1 MRRVGA
7 LYLMLGLGLSGSAD
21 LAGQSPSSSPRVR
34 ASIALAEPVVVGQP
48 VTVSIEVL
56 VPTFFRGAPQFA
68 TLDVDGAITFFNARG
83 SNFTEREGG
92 DTWAGQRRSYTIYPN
107 QAQLYEIAPI
117 PVVVRFGAGSRVVVD
132 TVFSDPLSFEVVI
145 PAEARGL
152 QHFVAAADLSL
163 QQSVDPSN
171 DTLRVG
177 DSFTR
182 TLTTRIDG
190 TLSMVIPPLAFD
202 SVSGLGVYPSPP
214 RLDDAGGERGTAIVG
229 TRTESVDYVAEREGA
244 YQLPPVTIDW
254 WDWTAQQLRTAEV
267 PAVTFTVVANPNQ
280 ATEIALPSDSL
291 DVPAAAS
298 NDTTIVSLG
307 DRLRRWLPRLVLLTA
322 LVMTTYRLVA
332 PRVPRWRAH
341 MEGTRE
347 RRSQSEAAVFRRFE
361 KAAASGDPRATANA
375 FATWLSQIPTLQP
388 APTAEALLRAVDD
401 TELAAEL
408 ERLDSL
414 LYGAHPGDLSTWSGD
429 RLAERAA
436 AARKHL
442 GPSRDAM
449 HTRQPTVPLAPL
461 NP

>member
-1 MRRVGA
+1 VRRVGA
-7 LYLMLGLGLSGSAD
+7 LFLTLGLGLSGSAD
-21 LAGQSPSSSPRVR
+21 LAGQSPAPSPRVR
-34 ASIALAEPVVVGQP
+34 ASIALDEPVVVGQP

-56 VPTFFRGAPQFA
+56 VPTFFRGAPQFS

-92 DTWAGQRRSYTIYPN
+92 ATWAGQRRSYTIYPN
-107 QAQLYEIAPI
+107 RAQLYEIAPI
-117 PVVVRFGAGSRVVVD
+117 PVEVRFGDGSRVVTD
-132 TVFSDPLSFEVVI
+132 TVFSDPLSFEAVI
-145 PAEARGL
+145 PEEARGL
-152 QHFVAAADLSL
+152 RHFVAAADLSL

-229 TRTESVDYVAEREGA
+229 TRTESVHYVAEREGA

-254 WDWTAQQLRTAEV
+254 WDWSTRQLRTAEV
-267 PAVTFTVVANPNQ
+267 PGVTFTVVANPNQ
-280 ATEIALPSDSL
+280 APEIALPPDSL

-298 NDTTIVSLG
+298 NDTTEVSLG
-307 DRLRRWLPRLVLLTA
+307 DQLRRWLPRLVLLTA
-322 LVMTTYRLVA
+322 LLTTIYRLVA

-341 MEGTRE
+341 MADTRQ
-347 RRSQSEAAVFRRFE
+347 RRSQSEAAVFHRFE
-361 KAAASGDPRATANA
+361 RAAASGDPRATANA
-375 FATWLSQIPTLQP
+375 FAAWLSHIPTLQP

-401 TELAAEL
+401 TELAEEL
-408 ERLDSL
+408 ARLDAL
-414 LYGAHPGDLSTWSGD
+414 LFGADPGDLSTWSGD
-429 RLAERAA
+429 RLAKRVAA
-436 AARKHL
+436 TRKHL
-442 GPSRDAM
+442 GPASAARR
-449 HTRQPTVPLAPL
+449 TRQPAGPLAPL